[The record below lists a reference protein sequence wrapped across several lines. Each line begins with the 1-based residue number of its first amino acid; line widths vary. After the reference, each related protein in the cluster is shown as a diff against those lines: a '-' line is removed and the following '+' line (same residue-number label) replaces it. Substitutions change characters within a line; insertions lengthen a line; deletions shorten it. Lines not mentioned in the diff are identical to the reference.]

1 MSMMSEVAQ
10 EVGVSVGTVSRAF
23 NGSHLIPLET
33 RIRVMSVARRLGYR
47 PRVGVRGKQV
57 ALVTQAPS
65 RSVMGGYVHTMTHHL
80 CPALSRAGAGITLL
94 TEERIEDLL
103 DNWFDGVIG
112 IAWEPRVVEILREL
126 EKVPVVWFS
135 ENYTDAFHV
144 LYVDGEAMG
153 REVGRYF
160 LERGHR
166 RLAIIHDRDYSGERR
181 LAGMREAVREY
192 GEGSRLLALPNTPPL
207 QLAVKRLIDEGCT
220 AVWVTGEDL
229 KVLEVSWLLQE
240 LAGKRVP
247 EDISLIGF
255 ENAGISEFQRPS
267 LTTVATPLAAMAER
281 AVELVTCEGASSL
294 PRVKECFGTRF
305 IERNSV
311 QRLG

>member
-1 MSMMSEVAQ
+1 MEKQKRNRIFGALALTLCLLASCACAQ
-10 EVGVSVGTVSRAF
+10 GWAT
-23 NGSHLIPLET
+23 
-33 RIRVMSVARRLGYR
+33 
-47 PRVGVRGKQV
+47 VRGQ
-57 ALVTQAPS
+57 S
-65 RSVMGGYVHTMTHHL
+65 DRVHL
-80 CPALSRAGAGITLL
+80 RAGCSK
-94 TEERIEDLL
+94 D
-103 DNWFDGVIG
+103 
-112 IAWEPRVVEILREL
+112 EP
-126 EKVPVVWFS
+126 S
-135 ENYTDAFHV
+135 MG
-144 LYVDGEAMG
+144 LY
-153 REVGRYF
+153 F
-160 LERGHR
+160 
-166 RLAIIHDRDYSGERR
+166 
-181 LAGMREAVREY
+181 
-192 GEGSRLLALPNTPPL
+192 T
-207 QLAVKRLIDEGCT
+207 GCP
-220 AVWVTGEDL
+220 VWVTGEDL